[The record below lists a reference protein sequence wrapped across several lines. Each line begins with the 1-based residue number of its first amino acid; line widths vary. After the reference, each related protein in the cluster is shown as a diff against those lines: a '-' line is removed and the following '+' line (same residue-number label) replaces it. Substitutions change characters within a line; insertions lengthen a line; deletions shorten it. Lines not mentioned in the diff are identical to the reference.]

1 MVEKNIIA
9 FYENPIDLLEFLRDV
24 AKVNKNMNFGED
36 VDEIVWKEEFEFIY
50 DEINHFLNRRN
61 IK

>member
-24 AKVNKNMNFGED
+24 AKVNKDADFND
-36 VDEIVWKEEFEFIY
+36 DEVWQDEFKFIY